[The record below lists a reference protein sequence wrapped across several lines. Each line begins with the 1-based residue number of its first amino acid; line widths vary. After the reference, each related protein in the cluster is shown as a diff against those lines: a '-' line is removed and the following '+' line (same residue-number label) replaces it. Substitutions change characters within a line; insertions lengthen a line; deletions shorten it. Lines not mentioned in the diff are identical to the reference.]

1 MKILL
6 CSIGSRGD
14 VQPFLVLGDYF
25 SKHGHEVTVISAEM
39 YTTLAADYQVNYQHF
54 PGDYRLLINDSE
66 LKKAIGRNP
75 LTIGK
80 KLKTKVYPIIESS
93 LQTFYDWS
101 KWADVILYHP
111 KTLIDS
117 FGAEIQD
124 KLIKA
129 YVVPAFT
136 PTKAFPNPILSFLPI
151 PSFLARWSYTI
162 TNAMLGSVKT
172 PIKNFRQK
180 NKLTQTRLF
189 LPTMTLYGVSPSF
202 LAQPADYPSDHHFT
216 GCWLAPNNATPLD
229 EAITNFF
236 ADDQE
241 VLILTFGSMP
251 YTSNIPINE
260 FIETIL
266 EVTQLKVFVVKAWG
280 LKPALIKKNER
291 VFAVDQAPFDL
302 LFPLADYVLHHGG
315 AGTTAT
321 ALRAGIPQMICP
333 ILYPFGDQYFWGKQI
348 AVQGI
353 GVAPI
358 PLSKLSLKKL
368 ERSIRQLTTG
378 NYQQKAHSLGEK
390 INAEDGLAKALA
402 LVAAHYQKRSHP
414 KS

>member
-14 VQPFLVLGDYF
+14 VQPFLMLGDYF
-25 SKHGHEVTVISAEM
+25 SKQGHEVTVVSAEL

-54 PGDYRLLINDSE
+54 PGDYGLLINDSE

-75 LTIGK
+75 FTIGK

-101 KWADVILYHP
+101 KWANVILYHP
-111 KTLIDS
+111 KTLIDI
-117 FGAEIQD
+117 FGAEIQE

-129 YVVPAFT
+129 YVIPAFT
-136 PTKAFPNPILSFLPI
+136 PTKAFPNPILNFLPI
-151 PSFLARWSYTI
+151 PRFLAPWSYKI
-162 TNAMLGSVKT
+162 TNAMLGTVKT

-180 NKLTQTRLF
+180 NKLSQTNAL
-189 LPTMTLYGVSPSF
+189 LPTMTLYGISPSF
-202 LAQPADYPSDHHFT
+202 LPQPEDYPSDHHFT
-216 GCWLAPNNATPLD
+216 GFWLAPNNTLPLD
-229 EAITNFF
+229 EAILKFF

-251 YTSNIPINE
+251 YKSKIPINE

-266 EVTQLKVFVVKAWG
+266 AVTQLKIFVVKAWG
-280 LKPALIKKNER
+280 LKPAFIKKNER

-315 AGTTAT
+315 AGTTAI
-321 ALRAGIPQMICP
+321 ALQAGLPQMICP
-333 ILYPFGDQYFWGKQI
+333 ILHPFGDQYFWGKQVE
-348 AVQGI
+348 AQGI

-358 PLSKLSLKKL
+358 PLAKLTLRKL
-368 ERSIRQLTTG
+368 EQSIIQLTTG
-378 NYQQKAHSLGEK
+378 AYQEKAQSMGQKIK
-390 INAEDGLAKALA
+390 TEDGLAKALA
-402 LVAAHYQKRSHP
+402 LVEAHVEQQVRSE
-414 KS
+414 S